1 MRVIFWFKILYKPRR
16 PPENSFFITTSKSPT
31 DHYIQQTKYQSTPPN
46 LHHST
51 SFKMKSSFFAI
62 IAVATASL
70 VSAAPS
76 PAQNSALV
84 TIPPSCVICDGIG
97 IPCIAA
103 CIAGGPA
110 DPFCDFCAVPEIWQ
124 CITVSTAF
132 LLKISP
138 YSTNLFEF
146 VTDKQSAVHRQRLE
160 ISFSSRIMVGFSIG
174 KIYGL
179 CNHAL
184 KAFGGKPFLVSSRR
198 TSDPGGDRRKFNIS
212 NRGLSFKCA
221 SVICI
226 SNSLS

>member
-1 MRVIFWFKILYKPRR
+1 MRVIFWSKILYKPRR
-16 PPENSFFITTSKSPT
+16 PPENSFFITSSKSPT
-31 DHYIQQTKYQSTPPN
+31 DHSHSTNQIQSTPPS

-84 TIPPSCVICDGIG
+84 TVPPSCVICDGIA

-110 DPFCDFCAVPEIWQ
+110 DPLCDFCAGPEIWQ
-124 CITVSTAF
+124 CLTVSTAF

-138 YSTNLFEF
+138 YSTNLSEF
-146 VTDKQSAVHRQRLE
+146 VTDKQSAVHRQQLK
-160 ISFSSRIMVGFSIG
+160 ISFSPRIMVGFSIG
-174 KIYGL
+174 QIYRL
-179 CNHAL
+179 CNHASKL
-184 KAFGGKPFLVSSRR
+184 SGANRSWFLQGGLL
-198 TSDPGGDRRKFNIS
+198 I
-212 NRGLSFKCA
+212 
-221 SVICI
+221 
-226 SNSLS
+226 